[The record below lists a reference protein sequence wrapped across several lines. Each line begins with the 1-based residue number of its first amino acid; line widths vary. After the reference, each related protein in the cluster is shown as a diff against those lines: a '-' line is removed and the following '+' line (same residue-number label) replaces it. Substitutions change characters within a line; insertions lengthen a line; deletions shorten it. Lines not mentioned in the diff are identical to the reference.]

1 MVQHMDKWDWKKSAS
16 VTIWHQASFHPIF
29 ILGVFIYHYNNIAF
43 FECQFVLIVCL
54 TVVEGATFSTHHKIV
69 GLQNDWKLMI
79 AYANWRDFV
88 TSELLCTCLG
98 DGRIFLGR
106 ISPPDEERLWLLELL
121 RTSPDSSDKESKLSV
136 DCPVRMRFSGEDSSA
151 KLWRGGEVS
160 ELPPDL
166 GPTGKVVRPNL
177 KIGYCFKWQEIVTE
191 FVTDYDS

>member
-1 MVQHMDKWDWKKSAS
+1 MSIRPHCLPHSRRGRDIFDPPQNCWAAKWLKINDCICK
-16 VTIWHQASFHPIF
+16 
-29 ILGVFIYHYNNIAF
+29 
-43 FECQFVLIVCL
+43 L
-54 TVVEGATFSTHHKIV
+54 TRFRNFWI
-69 GLQNDWKLMI
+69 
-79 AYANWRDFV
+79 
-88 TSELLCTCLG
+88 TCLG

-177 KIGYCFKWQEIVTE
+177 KIRYCFKWQEIVTE